1 LSLITDDNYPSL
13 STNVLN
19 VIMKNKLLLTT
30 GVLALALSSSAFA
43 ADCVLTPTGGVGG
56 APSGVARV
64 NFDNLPAGT
73 LGVANLTAGVPYVAS
88 GPSGTV
94 TVTKYGDAGT
104 ITGEFP
110 LVGTPNINAQPV
122 LSGGNG
128 LGFGPGGGDQP
139 NGQDTTVYLKTGTAT
154 AASGTSA
161 TNRVEILFPGPQL
174 YMGILWGSID
184 DANRLTFYN
193 GNTVVG
199 EVTGVQVAPFVDGNQ
214 EAQGTFY
221 VNITST
227 CPFDRVVASSGFT
240 TFEFD
245 NIAYNATPPCSGC
258 TYTQGWYKNH
268 EGWPTLPTG
277 GLYLGNLNNTYTK
290 SELQDIL
297 DTPVKGNGL
306 ISLAH
311 QLITAKLNI
320 LRGACSTTDVTNA
333 ITAADAL
340 IGALEVPPVG
350 SGRIDPALTS
360 ALTEILD
367 QYNNGLAPNG
377 PPHCD

>member
-1 LSLITDDNYPSL
+1 MKHNLLITAGAL
-13 STNVLN
+13 V
-19 VIMKNKLLLTT
+19 
-30 GVLALALSSSAFA
+30 LALSSSAFG
-43 ADCVLTPTGGVGG
+43 ADPCVITPVGAVGG
-56 APSGVARV
+56 APIGVARV
-64 NFDNLPAGT
+64 NFDNLAAGT
-73 LGVANLTAGVPYVAS
+73 LGVAGPGGVAT

-94 TVTKYGDAGT
+94 TVTRFGNAGT

-110 LVGTPNINAQPV
+110 PPPAIPNINAQPV

-128 LGFGPGGGDQP
+128 SGFGAGGSDQP
-139 NGQDTTVYLKTGTAT
+139 NGEDTTVYLKTGTAT
-154 AASGTSA
+154 PGSYGTAAA
-161 TNRVEILFPGPQL
+161 NRVEIVFPGPQL

-184 DANRLTFYN
+184 ADNRLTFYN
-193 GNTVVG
+193 GATLVG
-199 EVTGVQVAPFVDGNQ
+199 EITGAQVLAGANGNQ
-214 EAQGTFY
+214 GVLGTLY

-277 GLYLGNLNNTYTK
+277 GLVLGNLNNTYTK
-290 SELQDIL
+290 AQLDSIL
-297 DTPVKGNGL
+297 DTPVRGNGL

-320 LRGACSTTDVTNA
+320 LRGACSTTAVTNA

-340 IGALEVPPVG
+340 IGGLRIPPVG
-350 SGRIDPALTS
+350 SGYIDPALTS

-377 PPHCD
+377 PSHCD